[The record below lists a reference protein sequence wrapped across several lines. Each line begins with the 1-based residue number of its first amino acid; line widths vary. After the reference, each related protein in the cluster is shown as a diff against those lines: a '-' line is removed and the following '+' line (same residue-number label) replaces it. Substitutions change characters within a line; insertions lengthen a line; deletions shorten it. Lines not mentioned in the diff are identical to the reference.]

1 MTRYRYSA
9 LTRSGQARK
18 GLVEAASPEDA
29 ARILEGRGEL
39 AVRIADA
46 RGLLR
51 FLDSARPGRLEL
63 ADFMDDLAALH
74 KAGVPL
80 RRALDVLSGE
90 AVTPRV
96 ARLARLMA
104 DRLDAGAELSA
115 AARVDDAND
124 IQLAAELAK
133 AGELSGEL
141 ELTLRAGAK
150 VLRSQAE
157 FVKRLRSAMAYPSFL
172 LVLSLF
178 AVIAL
183 SLVAGPALEPLLAET
198 TNGKADGLRMVL
210 GFGAFVREQAV
221 VVVLALIAVSAGLV
235 WVFQRPA
242 VKFALAV
249 LRARIPLVKGV
260 VRDLNIGAFAQTLG
274 ALLAGGTPAA
284 KAVDLARATVANAYW
299 RKKLEVCGE
308 ALRDGASMA
317 GALMAVK
324 DAPHEISHLAMVGE
338 ETGTLGPMVVRASEI
353 MLGRALRRLDR
364 LAAAAGPALIVAM
377 GGFLAWVMT
386 SFLGGL
392 ASIGDGVI

>member
-1 MTRYRYSA
+1 ML
-9 LTRSGQARK
+9 LTGC
-18 GLVEAASPEDA
+18 
-29 ARILEGRGEL
+29 
-39 AVRIADA
+39 
-46 RGLLR
+46 
-51 FLDSARPGRLEL
+51 
-63 ADFMDDLAALH
+63 M
-74 KAGVPL
+74 
-80 RRALDVLSGE
+80 
-90 AVTPRV
+90 
-96 ARLARLMA
+96 
-104 DRLDAGAELSA
+104 
-115 AARVDDAND
+115 
-124 IQLAAELAK
+124 
-133 AGELSGEL
+133 
-141 ELTLRAGAK
+141 
-150 VLRSQAE
+150 
-157 FVKRLRSAMAYPSFL
+157 
-172 LVLSLF
+172 
-178 AVIAL
+178 
-183 SLVAGPALEPLLAET
+183 PLL
-198 TNGKADGLRMVL
+198 
-210 GFGAFVREQAV
+210 
-221 VVVLALIAVSAGLV
+221 AGLV

-274 ALLAGGTPAA
+274 ALLAGATPAA

>member
-1 MTRYRYSA
+1 M
-9 LTRSGQARK
+9 
-18 GLVEAASPEDA
+18 
-29 ARILEGRGEL
+29 
-39 AVRIADA
+39 
-46 RGLLR
+46 
-51 FLDSARPGRLEL
+51 
-63 ADFMDDLAALH
+63 
-74 KAGVPL
+74 
-80 RRALDVLSGE
+80 
-90 AVTPRV
+90 TPRV

-242 VKFALAV
+242 VKFALAAKTKELETMRELEARWEL
-249 LRARIPLVKGV
+249 LR
-260 VRDLNIGAFAQTLG
+260 
-274 ALLAGGTPAA
+274 
-284 KAVDLARATVANAYW
+284 
-299 RKKLEVCGE
+299 KLET
-308 ALRDGASMA
+308 R
-317 GALMAVK
+317 
-324 DAPHEISHLAMVGE
+324 
-338 ETGTLGPMVVRASEI
+338 
-353 MLGRALRRLDR
+353 
-364 LAAAAGPALIVAM
+364 
-377 GGFLAWVMT
+377 
-386 SFLGGL
+386 
-392 ASIGDGVI
+392 